1 MLQFWAWPNVLIKKV
16 ELVFMAILTVSI
28 LHIWK
33 ETVFGCYKVY
43 LKWSL
48 LTKKLSHL
56 KSGSQNRFILAIHLT
71 VWSVVICTS
80 KFKNSKKIFQKFF
93 PLKINFRWSKVLQY
107 SLNFV
112 KKPVSE
118 CPVATW
124 STPKPS
130 NETFIESKWKHR
142 PLLAID
148 LDDISIIEPQAG
160 TVRLNRDIQVL
171 FQLKNISK
179 NILKKFLKILK
190 NF

>member
-1 MLQFWAWPNVLIKKV
+1 M
-16 ELVFMAILTVSI
+16 
-28 LHIWK
+28 
-33 ETVFGCYKVY
+33 
-43 LKWSL
+43 
-48 LTKKLSHL
+48 
-56 KSGSQNRFILAIHLT
+56 
-71 VWSVVICTS
+71 
-80 KFKNSKKIFQKFF
+80 
-93 PLKINFRWSKVLQY
+93 KINFRWSKVLQY

-118 CPVATW
+118 CPVASW

-171 FQLKNISK
+171 IEI
-179 NILKKFLKILK
+179 ILKKSK
-190 NF
+190 NFSKNFKQKSSFQSGAGFA